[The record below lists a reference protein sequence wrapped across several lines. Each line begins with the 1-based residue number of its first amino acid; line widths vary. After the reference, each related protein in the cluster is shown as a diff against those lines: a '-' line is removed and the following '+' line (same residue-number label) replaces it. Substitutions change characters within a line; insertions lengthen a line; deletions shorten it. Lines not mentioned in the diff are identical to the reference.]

1 MSASSTSASRHPLI
15 VGTRWLL
22 PIAIVL
28 ALAAAAAAH
37 ALPAKLLAGF
47 FALLGVVAWR
57 WQERHRPT
65 LLLDDDGY
73 AIEQEGKE
81 KLRVAWSE
89 VHKVRIDKRESAVY
103 VDCGDKARNLFVPP
117 GRGYGFR
124 FADAEAVCARARRSA
139 GRARRRGR
147 AHRCSLTRRCAI
159 SATAIRACAR
169 RRRMRSAASIPP
181 TTTRR

>member
-1 MSASSTSASRHPLI
+1 MATSRHPLL

-37 ALPAKLLAGF
+37 GVRTRVIAAC
-47 FALLGVVAWR
+47 FALLGVIAWW

-65 LLLDDDGY
+65 LVLDDAGY
-73 AIEQEGKE
+73 AIEQQGKE

-89 VHKVRIDKRESAVY
+89 VQTVRFDRGEDAVY

-117 GRGYGFR
+117 RRGYGFR
-124 FADAEAVCARARRSA
+124 FADAAAVCARVIAAVPAARVVEVER
-139 GRARRRGR
+139 
-147 AHRCSLTRRCAI
+147 I
-159 SATAIRACAR
+159 DV
-169 RRRMRSAASIPP
+169 P
-181 TTTRR
+181 